1 MGSFLYLAPIVA
13 IPIVPV
19 ADSAIAFPVVIV
31 SADVLLIDVVDL
43 LYGPFTTRLIVIFC
57 F

>member
-1 MGSFLYLAPIVA
+1 MGSFLYLTPIVA